1 MRLFVLI
8 SCLTATVAFLGK
20 QPLRTNVS
28 PISMKF
34 DFSKAMSEIKKKSIP
49 AVLASFLVFNPIHD
63 ANAIGSGSRAG
74 GSSFRSSSSFRP
86 SSTRMNAG
94 SRSYG
99 GGGMSVMPFMPM
111 YSPFGFSPFGFI
123 PINFNLLIIG
133 GIAYA
138 AYTILSNR
146 IGGSDFS
153 NENEG
158 GMLSGATVLKIQ
170 LALDSDWNAP
180 GNIMNTLSDLANRN
194 AAMAGRGDLSKLLSE
209 TSLAL
214 IRKQGDWNSVAFE
227 GEQLGGGQ
235 KAETAFQRITIQ
247 ERSKFEK
254 ENTPQMLI
262 KSSNSQVTNGSTQAV
277 VSVVVA
283 LRGNNGRYPK
293 TVTSVSEA
301 RACLQQ
307 LAADSLTDGGENIM
321 GVEILWTPDEPG
333 QILSAR
339 DLITDYPELLRL

>member
-1 MRLFVLI
+1 
-8 SCLTATVAFLGK
+8 
-20 QPLRTNVS
+20 
-28 PISMKF
+28 
-34 DFSKAMSEIKKKSIP
+34 
-49 AVLASFLVFNPIHD
+49 
-63 ANAIGSGSRAG
+63 
-74 GSSFRSSSSFRP
+74 
-86 SSTRMNAG
+86 
-94 SRSYG
+94 
-99 GGGMSVMPFMPM
+99 MPFMPM
-111 YSPFGFSPFGFI
+111 YSPFGFSAGYL

-138 AYTILSNR
+138 AFTILSNR
-146 IGGSDFS
+146 MGGSDFS

-158 GMLSGATVLKIQ
+158 GIFSGATVLKIQ
-170 LALDSDWNAP
+170 LALDSDWNAQ
-180 GNIMNTLSDLANRN
+180 GNIMNTLGDLANRN
-194 AAMAGRGDLSKLLSE
+194 AAMAGRGDLAKLLSE

-214 IRKQGDWNSVAFE
+214 IRKQADWNSVAFE

-254 ENTPQMLI
+254 ENAPQMLI

-277 VSVVVA
+277 VSLVVA
-283 LRGNNGRYPK
+283 LRGNNSRYPK

-333 QILSAR
+333 QILSPR
-339 DLITDYPELLRL
+339 DLINDYPELLRL